1 MENDTLWHSTNSGG
15 ISARLNEA
23 IEELDGVKALTNDI
37 TVVPVCDTNQ
47 AALQDCRQ
55 KNIKLNKDKADN
67 TGQIA
72 GRKTQS
78 ETGNSLSGVPSFKN
92 RPLPPISDDL
102 RDDQLRIT

>member
-47 AALQDCRQ
+47 AALQDCHQ
-55 KNIKLNKDKADN
+55 KNIKLNKDKL
-67 TGQIA
+67 
-72 GRKTQS
+72 KFKLY
-78 ETGNSLSGVPSFKN
+78 ELSYILVPSILM
-92 RPLPPISDDL
+92 RG
-102 RDDQLRIT
+102 

>member
-55 KNIKLNKDKADN
+55 KNIKLNKDKL
-67 TGQIA
+67 
-72 GRKTQS
+72 KFKLY
-78 ETGNSLSGVPSFKN
+78 ELSYILVPSILM
-92 RPLPPISDDL
+92 RG
-102 RDDQLRIT
+102 

>member
-23 IEELDGVKALTNDI
+23 IGGLDGVKALTNEI

-55 KNIKLNKDKADN
+55 KNIKLNKDKLKFKLY
-67 TGQIA
+67 QLLYI
-72 GRKTQS
+72 
-78 ETGNSLSGVPSFKN
+78 LVPSLLM
-92 RPLPPISDDL
+92 RG
-102 RDDQLRIT
+102 

>member
-1 MENDTLWHSTNSGG
+1 MENNTLWHSTNSGG

-55 KNIKLNKDKADN
+55 KNIKLNKDKL
-67 TGQIA
+67 
-72 GRKTQS
+72 KFKLY
-78 ETGNSLSGVPSFKN
+78 ELSYILVPSILM
-92 RPLPPISDDL
+92 RG
-102 RDDQLRIT
+102 